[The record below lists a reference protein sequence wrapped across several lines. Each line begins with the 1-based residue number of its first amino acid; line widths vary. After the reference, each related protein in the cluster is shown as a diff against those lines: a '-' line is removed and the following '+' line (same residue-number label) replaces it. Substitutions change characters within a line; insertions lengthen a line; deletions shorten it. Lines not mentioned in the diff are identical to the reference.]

1 MFCYLIDLL
10 VEAWRFEIKTTP
22 TNFLRRLI
30 KFEKAMDKEKQIEF
44 EMIFGK
50 IKVKGIGQDF
60 EREEKLEEK
69 RDLRT
74 NKYTQP
80 AEKKTSKDT
89 GPKKARAPRNEIELE
104 FFN

>member
-1 MFCYLIDLL
+1 
-10 VEAWRFEIKTTP
+10 
-22 TNFLRRLI
+22 
-30 KFEKAMDKEKQIEF
+30 
-44 EMIFGK
+44 MIFGK

-80 AEKKTSKDT
+80 AEKKTSKD